1 MKNFIFGFCL
11 LLLSTPLGFTQQEVE
26 VTSIHVWIAVEGS
39 KGPLAE
45 KDFEVYEDG
54 KKMTPTCFV
63 KVLAPQPS
71 TSASS
76 GSEASEIKPQI
87 LQGKRIA
94 IFVDQ
99 LNTSKAEFEF
109 IRPKINEFLKQIDE
123 KTEIM
128 LAAVPPFEPVVDF
141 TTDAVQIQG
150 KLDGLTGNDQRDYTM
165 MERRRQ
171 IELVLESQVPP
182 PLDKAAILAQQ
193 FQYEETQEAQVFL
206 NSFDG
211 FAKYLQEHAKEEDH
225 TVVLLISGGINSRP
239 GQQYWDMIYSI
250 SGRQEENPLNEAG
263 RVGFDIRRAV
273 QKSIGKL
280 NRDNQTIYT
289 ISTRGQIQVVDDTF
303 HSDRR
308 YAPKDEKRYREDYQ
322 NTLAQIAH
330 ETGGIAF
337 ENSLNFKHGFDAVI
351 NDLTQQYLICYQA
364 PEHDDDGEYHEI
376 KVKSKVKGI
385 KLRHREGYVD

>member
-1 MKNFIFGFCL
+1 MKNFILGLCL
-11 LLLSTPLGFTQQEVE
+11 LLISTPLGFAQEEVE
-26 VTSIHVWIAVEGS
+26 VTSIHVWVAVEGA
-39 KGPLAE
+39 KAPLTE
-45 KDFEVYEDG
+45 KDFEVFEDG
-54 KKMTPTCFV
+54 KKMTPTCFE
-63 KVLAPQPS
+63 KVSAPQPS
-71 TSASS
+71 TNASS
-76 GSEASEIKPQI
+76 SGEAAESKPEI

-99 LNTSKAEFEF
+99 LNTSKAELEF
-109 IRPKINEFLKQIDE
+109 IKPKINEFLKQIDE
-123 KTEIM
+123 KSEIM

-171 IELVLESQVPP
+171 IELVLESQIPP

-193 FQYEETQEAQVFL
+193 YQYEETQEVQVFL
-206 NSFDG
+206 SSFDR
-211 FAKYLQEHAKEEDH
+211 FSKYLNEHSKKEDH

-239 GQQYWDMIYSI
+239 GQQYWDMIYTI
-250 SGRQEENPLNEAG
+250 AGRQQENPLNEAG
-263 RVGFDIRRAV
+263 RIGFDIRKAV

-280 NRDNQTIYT
+280 NRDNLTIYT
-289 ISTRGQIQVVDDTF
+289 ISTRGQLEAVDDTF

-308 YAPKDEKRYREDYQ
+308 YAPKDQKAYREDYQ

-330 ETGGIAF
+330 ETGGLAF
-337 ENSLNFKHGFDAVI
+337 ENSLNFKHGFDAI
-351 NDLTQQYLICYQA
+351 LNDLSTQYLLCYQA

-376 KVKSKVKGI
+376 KVKSKVKGL